1 MLKNSKIT
9 IEGSDAP
16 QASDQEE
23 CPVETAESGGTTR
36 QPALVVPV
44 VAIAN
49 QPETA
54 VNGPLIVKNAP
65 VYQFAKTGAGQKT
78 VGTYKRSL
86 SEEKILGDPKRVRT
100 GPIERMITPKL
111 PPIPGRNRRKP
122 RTIDSDAIR
131 ERAHV
136 VLSDLLPEGSKTN
149 VYYTLE
155 EVAKLNE
162 HIRSAGNIRSDIT
175 RSGLSLTVLV
185 RQAEE
190 LWKEMRSKYNILA
203 EEASTEKA
211 ARLLLEDRVKAL
223 EVHNDSH
230 SSIEVEDQVTHSEFN
245 SLREQNAALQAKV
258 EELSKTIAELAAAK
272 PASTPAALDRHH
284 LRLAKAQQE
293 ILILREELKGLK
305 EEKAKWESNPKP
317 GKSGK
322 TGKNKGK
329 NNGKNQQNQK
339 PKQVKGGVQNAD
351 PKPTVPITPSGSKDV
366 GTIPDGESKG
376 DNSGDESGDG
386 TANDGFTVV
395 NRRKP
400 RSKHKPR
407 TRNEAI
413 AIKADEKSY
422 ASLLRNLRSN
432 EEFKELGEATKSVRR
447 TRQNELLLILKKGT
461 KPSSEYARLVTES
474 VGSDEI
480 KVRSLCSETTLQCK
494 NLDETVTAE
503 DLLDAITTQCL
514 TGTLSVPVQLRKYN
528 QGTQTATFKLPAKI
542 AAMVLKVGK
551 IKVNWSVCPVSAIE
565 RPTVCFKCLEYGHKS
580 WSCKGP
586 DRTATVQV
594 IQLNLNHCDTA
605 QQLLFQTVV
614 EKKCD
619 IALLSEPYQVPEGNR
634 NWLSDPPKAA
644 AIWVTGQFPIQE
656 LVAAEEGFVIAKV
669 NGVFYCSCYAPPRWS
684 IDRFDRMLDRL
695 TDALT
700 GKTPVV
706 VAGDFNAWS
715 TQWGSRE
722 SNRRGQDLLEALAR
736 LNVDLANEG
745 FTSTFRRNGVSSIVD
760 VTFCSP
766 SLMASMDWKV
776 DEGYTHSDHQ
786 AVTFRICRVARGP
799 AQPASRQE
807 CRWKTS
813 TLNKE
818 VFVEA
823 LRRESATRDILE
835 LDCDGL
841 MTILTGTSDAAMLR
855 QSKPR
860 NARSPVYWW
869 NEDIAAIRAASLS
882 ARRKLQRARSDELRE
897 ARRVIYKIAK
907 ATLSKAIKESKRNC
921 FGNLCQEANNAPWGN
936 AYRIVM
942 AKLKSGAVAI
952 DRSPEMMSR
961 IIDGLFPHHEVEPW
975 PTTPYYHEGLTVD
988 EQNITNEELI
998 KAASALK
1005 ANKAP
1010 GPDGIPNQVLKLAI
1024 EENLDMFRSALQKC
1038 MDTGVFPDRWK
1049 RQRLV
1054 LLPKPGKPPGDPS
1067 AYRPIC
1073 LIDTAGKLL
1082 ERVILNRLTIYLER
1096 GLSDR
1101 QFGFRKGRSTV
1112 DAIKAVLEKAKIAVE
1127 PKRRGMRFCAIITL
1141 DVKNAFNSASW
1152 DAIARS
1158 LHRFRVPNY
1167 LCKLLKSY
1175 FENRVLLYE
1184 TDEGLRELI
1193 ITAGVPQGSLIGP
1206 GLWNGMY
1213 DGVLTLELPTG
1224 VSIVGFADD
1233 IVLMVLGTVETV
1245 EHVVFECPRFQ
1256 SSRETLLLGCG
1267 PDTSPDNLTDRMCQ
1281 SEEAWGAASTAI
1293 TQIMLKLQEKW
1304 RTDQR
1309 ASRNEGPLAQ

>member
-1 MLKNSKIT
+1 M
-9 IEGSDAP
+9 
-16 QASDQEE
+16 
-23 CPVETAESGGTTR
+23 
-36 QPALVVPV
+36 
-44 VAIAN
+44 
-49 QPETA
+49 
-54 VNGPLIVKNAP
+54 
-65 VYQFAKTGAGQKT
+65 
-78 VGTYKRSL
+78 
-86 SEEKILGDPKRVRT
+86 
-100 GPIERMITPKL
+100 
-111 PPIPGRNRRKP
+111 
-122 RTIDSDAIR
+122 
-131 ERAHV
+131 
-136 VLSDLLPEGSKTN
+136 
-149 VYYTLE
+149 
-155 EVAKLNE
+155 
-162 HIRSAGNIRSDIT
+162 
-175 RSGLSLTVLV
+175 
-185 RQAEE
+185 
-190 LWKEMRSKYNILA
+190 
-203 EEASTEKA
+203 
-211 ARLLLEDRVKAL
+211 
-223 EVHNDSH
+223 
-230 SSIEVEDQVTHSEFN
+230 
-245 SLREQNAALQAKV
+245 
-258 EELSKTIAELAAAK
+258 
-272 PASTPAALDRHH
+272 
-284 LRLAKAQQE
+284 
-293 ILILREELKGLK
+293 
-305 EEKAKWESNPKP
+305 
-317 GKSGK
+317 
-322 TGKNKGK
+322 
-329 NNGKNQQNQK
+329 
-339 PKQVKGGVQNAD
+339 
-351 PKPTVPITPSGSKDV
+351 
-366 GTIPDGESKG
+366 
-376 DNSGDESGDG
+376 
-386 TANDGFTVV
+386 
-395 NRRKP
+395 
-400 RSKHKPR
+400 
-407 TRNEAI
+407 
-413 AIKADEKSY
+413 
-422 ASLLRNLRSN
+422 
-432 EEFKELGEATKSVRR
+432 
-447 TRQNELLLILKKGT
+447 
-461 KPSSEYARLVTES
+461 
-474 VGSDEI
+474 
-480 KVRSLCSETTLQCK
+480 
-494 NLDETVTAE
+494 
-503 DLLDAITTQCL
+503 
-514 TGTLSVPVQLRKYN
+514 
-528 QGTQTATFKLPAKI
+528 
-542 AAMVLKVGK
+542 
-551 IKVNWSVCPVSAIE
+551 
-565 RPTVCFKCLEYGHKS
+565 
-580 WSCKGP
+580 
-586 DRTATVQV
+586 

-715 TQWGSRE
+715 TQWGSHE

-786 AVTFRICRVARGP
+786 AVTFRICRVVRGP

-855 QSKPR
+855 QTKPR

-1024 EENLDMFRSALQKC
+1024 EENPDMFRSALQKC

-1127 PKRRGMRFCAIITL
+1127 PKRRGMRFCAVITL

-1233 IVLMVLGTVETV
+1233 IVLMVLGESQLQVEVQATEAIRTIEEWMGLHHLGLAHQKTEVVAVNNFKSAQCINVRAGNCSIASKRSLLYLGIRVDDKLSFNSHVDYVCKKAMKAIASLSRMMGNNSAVKSSKRRLLATVVGSILRYGAPAWGAALEVKTNLQKVTSVYRLICLRVCSAYRTTSAEAACVLASMIPIGLLVQEDMRCHELRGVRRHRASARTATMAVWQRSWDDSTKGRWTHRMIPNLERWVNRTHGEINFYLTQVLSGHGCFRQYLHRFGHAISPNCPNCPGTVETV

-1256 SSRETLLLGCG
+1256 SCREILLLGCG

-1293 TQIMLKLQEKW
+1293 TQMMLRLQEKW